1 MHRCRESASVL
12 VVEIDT
18 FVIRRGVEA
27 DASAVAD
34 VWLRSFTAAL
44 PSVHRAH
51 TDQQVRA
58 WFRDTVLPTH
68 EVWVATVEDSVVGM
82 MVLHGGELSQLYLD
96 PLWRGRGIGD
106 RLVEVAKKRCPA
118 GLALWTFQV
127 NSPAQRFYERHGFV
141 AVERTDGRG
150 NEEHEPDIRFIW
162 RPEN

>member
-1 MHRCRESASVL
+1 MHRCRASASVL

-96 PLWRGRGIGD
+96 PLWRGCGIGD

-118 GLALWTFQV
+118 GLAL
-127 NSPAQRFYERHGFV
+127 
-141 AVERTDGRG
+141 
-150 NEEHEPDIRFIW
+150 
-162 RPEN
+162 

>member
-1 MHRCRESASVL
+1 MHRCRASASVL

-18 FVIRRGVEA
+18 FVIGRGVEA

-68 EVWVATVEDSVVGM
+68 EVWVAAVEDSVVGM
-82 MVLHGGELSQLYLD
+82 MVLHGGELS
-96 PLWRGRGIGD
+96 PLSQTD
-106 RLVEVAKKRCPA
+106 V
-118 GLALWTFQV
+118 
-127 NSPAQRFYERHGFV
+127 RH
-141 AVERTDGRG
+141 
-150 NEEHEPDIRFIW
+150 
-162 RPEN
+162 PE